1 MTMLLELRQVW
12 KIYGSGRARV
22 QAVREVDLA
31 VEGGELA
38 AAVGLTIEARTTR
51 TSCRPSVPRRP
62 PPDCSWRSASSR

>member
-31 VEGGELA
+31 VEA
-38 AAVGLTIEARTTR
+38 A
-51 TSCRPSVPRRP
+51 
-62 PPDCSWRSASSR
+62 SWRQLPA